1 MALAPVEPFSKR
13 QHANIAP
20 LTEENYR
27 LFPRIR
33 AALAR
38 HGRAALDKL
47 YGRIAADP
55 QVAKLLPTQEQRTHA
70 SNAQFRHWQELFTGR
85 MDAASTARS
94 EKIGRIHAHIGL
106 TPAYY
111 ISSYAL
117 VLEEVIRAMMD
128 NGWASLAPRRGM
140 GKIVGT
146 LIKTALHDMEAALSA
161 YFATEELNRDL
172 LTKELSK
179 ALAAMAEG
187 DLRINM
193 AELPAIYSQIG
204 KDFHKMS
211 HKVSAMVRQMTESAS
226 SVEVGAREIS
236 AAANDLAQRTE
247 HQASAI
253 ARASEVLRD
262 VVAGITTTANSARMV
277 HEAIGE
283 VNGEARS
290 GGKIV
295 ENAVVAMDKIKHSS
309 EAIAQI
315 VDVIEAISFQTNL
328 LALNAGVEAARAGE
342 AGRGFAVVATEV
354 RALAQRTTESANNIK
369 ALIAKSAGDVKEGVE
384 LVGQTGTALEAI
396 IRKVADT
403 AAQTADISG
412 FAEIQAE
419 SMRQIAGEVRQ
430 MDLNTQQNAAMVE
443 QSNAAAQGLKDQ
455 ATNMANIVGQFKL
468 ELRTEPRDPNLPAYV
483 HANAAKQRKRA

>member
-1 MALAPVEPFSKR
+1 
-13 QHANIAP
+13 
-20 LTEENYR
+20 
-27 LFPRIR
+27 
-33 AALAR
+33 
-38 HGRAALDKL
+38 
-47 YGRIAADP
+47 
-55 QVAKLLPTQEQRTHA
+55 
-70 SNAQFRHWQELFTGR
+70 
-85 MDAASTARS
+85 
-94 EKIGRIHAHIGL
+94 
-106 TPAYY
+106 
-111 ISSYAL
+111 
-117 VLEEVIRAMMD
+117 
-128 NGWASLAPRRGM
+128 
-140 GKIVGT
+140 
-146 LIKTALHDMEAALSA
+146 
-161 YFATEELNRDL
+161 
-172 LTKELSK
+172 
-179 ALAAMAEG
+179 
-187 DLRINM
+187 
-193 AELPAIYSQIG
+193 
-204 KDFHKMS
+204 
-211 HKVSAMVRQMTESAS
+211 
-226 SVEVGAREIS
+226 
-236 AAANDLAQRTE
+236 
-247 HQASAI
+247 
-253 ARASEVLRD
+253 
-262 VVAGITTTANSARMV
+262 
-277 HEAIGE
+277 
-283 VNGEARS
+283 
-290 GGKIV
+290 
-295 ENAVVAMDKIKHSS
+295 MDKIKHSS